1 MFIIILIKNQN
12 NIFQFYIL
20 YFLLII
26 NDYQRIIFRLFF
38 LKFNIYLLF
47 LNLFNLIFIII
58 DSLFLNF
65 ILKLILNMLKV
76 QPKIYL
82 IVYTYNS

>member
-20 YFLLII
+20 YFLPII
-26 NDYQRIIFRLFF
+26 TDYQRIIFRLFF

-76 QPKIYL
+76 QP
-82 IVYTYNS
+82 